1 MTAGHPA
8 ALSSRKIVVDNV
20 RGDAEKL
27 RAVIISDESG
37 QGRYDDLYNRCIA
50 EAVEVKA
57 GDFLFC
63 ASRTAWACYV
73 NAMMSPIATSVYK
86 QLTAAPK

>member
-63 ASRTAWACYV
+63 ALRTAWACSCKGDDEPHCDQRV
-73 NAMMSPIATSVYK
+73 
-86 QLTAAPK
+86 QTANRRA